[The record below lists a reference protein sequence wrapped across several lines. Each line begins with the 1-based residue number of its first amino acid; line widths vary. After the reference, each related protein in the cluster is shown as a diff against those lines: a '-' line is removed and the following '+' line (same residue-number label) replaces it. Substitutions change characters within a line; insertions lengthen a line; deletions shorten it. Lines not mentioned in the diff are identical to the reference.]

1 MATGEK
7 STLLNDAL
15 RYLDDANQRVGMAIL
30 YRDFAA
36 DGEVER
42 ALIVKERLEAL
53 PPASAARAQLCKACA
68 APASAKVFDLA
79 ERFPQFGRLAS
90 LLTIVQEAEAV

>member
-7 STLLNDAL
+7 SKLLNDAL

-36 DGEVER
+36 DSEVER
-42 ALIVKERLEAL
+42 ALVVKERLEAL
-53 PPASAARAQLCKACA
+53 PPVSGARVQLCDVCS
-68 APASAKVFDLA
+68 APSSSKVLDLA

-90 LLTIVQEAEAV
+90 LLTIAQEAEAV